1 LATKP
6 HDAPAS
12 RQEAPG
18 RTPRPLSD
26 TDALEAARLI
36 TGKPRE
42 IQGMLYVEDAT
53 DAHER
58 IDALLLSLLEQD
70 YPELVS
76 YVRRLKVWYG

>member
-1 LATKP
+1 M
-6 HDAPAS
+6 
-12 RQEAPG
+12 
-18 RTPRPLSD
+18 
-26 TDALEAARLI
+26 TDPEALEAVRLI

-58 IDALLLSLLEQD
+58 IDALLLTLLEQE